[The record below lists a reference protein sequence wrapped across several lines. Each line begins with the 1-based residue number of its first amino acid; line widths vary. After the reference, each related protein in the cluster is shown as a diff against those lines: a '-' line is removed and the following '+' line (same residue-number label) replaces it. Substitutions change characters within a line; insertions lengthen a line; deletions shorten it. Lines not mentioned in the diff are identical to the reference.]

1 DEHQQRVVERVAVA
15 GHGPLLVL
23 AGPGTG
29 KTTTLVEAIAAR
41 VEAGTTPEQ
50 ILTLT
55 FSRRAAGDLRSRI
68 ARRLQRTVAAP
79 LAWTFHGFGYSLIG
93 EQLAPDDLGRS
104 LRLLSGSEQEVIV
117 RDLLSFDRQLG
128 TVAWPAQLDA
138 ALKTRGFTEQVR
150 TFMGTARSL
159 GLAPDQIRSLNPERP
174 DWAALSTFMTEYL
187 DVIDSQGLLDYSE
200 LVSRAVAY
208 AESPEGQRRLRD
220 RYQLVLVDEYQDTDP
235 AQERLL
241 KAIAGDGR
249 DLVAVGDPDQSIYAF
264 RGADVRG
271 ITEFVDRFRSP
282 SNGQGEIL
290 TLRTSRRCA
299 IEITSKSRKVA
310 ALLGSA
316 GSIPAADLK
325 QHRQLILPEGHV
337 QGSVEVRLFPTA
349 EREAAAIAEVL
360 RREHLHGQTPWS
372 QMAVL
377 VRSGTTS
384 IPGLQR
390 ALTIAGVPVEVALD
404 ELPLRDHPTIAPL
417 VMILEYAARPGSLT
431 SERVHELLLSPLVGA
446 SASDIRR
453 LGRTLRTL
461 ERERGVHD
469 PEPSSELIRGAVLDP
484 RRSEGVAQSTAAP
497 VWRLAELLASVRQ
510 LADDGRSA
518 HELLWSVW
526 NGSVWSRRLIGD
538 ARGSGPT
545 AASANRALD
554 AIVSLFDMAARS
566 RDRSTRSDLRTF
578 LAELAAQEI
587 PAGTLDDVGVLG
599 AGVRVMTAHRSKGL
613 QWEVVVVAGVQ
624 ADAWP
629 DLRRR
634 GSVIDSDLLGSDG
647 LRVPSTIADLRR
659 DERRLFYVAITRARR
674 RVVCTAV
681 QAPADDGARPS
692 PFLQDLEI
700 EPVYETDTVRH
711 PLTLS
716 GVVAGLRRE
725 LADDGATPAF
735 RRELATR
742 LAALGTPGADGKP
755 VISAADPEQWWG
767 LREATGA
774 TTVALDGNQPLELHL
789 SGSQIEML
797 QRCPLQWYLTRRVK
811 AETSRGTAAGFGGVL
826 HALADAVARKE
837 LPAEVDALAR
847 ALDDIWSQLPYTAAW
862 EAGQE
867 HDAAVAA
874 IERFLEWHSR
884 ARDRELVAT
893 EAAFEQTFT
902 IFDVSVHLSGRVD
915 RLERDGDG
923 LVVVD
928 FKTSRSQRASKDV
941 ASDLQL
947 AT

>member
-1 DEHQQRVVERVAVA
+1 
-15 GHGPLLVL
+15 
-23 AGPGTG
+23 
-29 KTTTLVEAIAAR
+29 
-41 VEAGTTPEQ
+41 
-50 ILTLT
+50 
-55 FSRRAAGDLRSRI
+55 
-68 ARRLQRTVAAP
+68 
-79 LAWTFHGFGYSLIG
+79 
-93 EQLAPDDLGRS
+93 
-104 LRLLSGSEQEVIV
+104 
-117 RDLLSFDRQLG
+117 
-128 TVAWPAQLDA
+128 
-138 ALKTRGFTEQVR
+138 
-150 TFMGTARSL
+150 
-159 GLAPDQIRSLNPERP
+159 
-174 DWAALSTFMTEYL
+174 
-187 DVIDSQGLLDYSE
+187 
-200 LVSRAVAY
+200 
-208 AESPEGQRRLRD
+208 
-220 RYQLVLVDEYQDTDP
+220 
-235 AQERLL
+235 
-241 KAIAGDGR
+241 
-249 DLVAVGDPDQSIYAF
+249 
-264 RGADVRG
+264 
-271 ITEFVDRFRSP
+271 
-282 SNGQGEIL
+282 
-290 TLRTSRRCA
+290 
-299 IEITSKSRKVA
+299 
-310 ALLGSA
+310 
-316 GSIPAADLK
+316 
-325 QHRQLILPEGHV
+325 
-337 QGSVEVRLFPTA
+337 
-349 EREAAAIAEVL
+349 
-360 RREHLHGQTPWS
+360 
-372 QMAVL
+372 
-377 VRSGTTS
+377 
-384 IPGLQR
+384 
-390 ALTIAGVPVEVALD
+390 
-404 ELPLRDHPTIAPL
+404 
-417 VMILEYAARPGSLT
+417 
-431 SERVHELLLSPLVGA
+431 
-446 SASDIRR
+446 
-453 LGRTLRTL
+453 
-461 ERERGVHD
+461 
-469 PEPSSELIRGAVLDP
+469 
-484 RRSEGVAQSTAAP
+484 
-497 VWRLAELLASVRQ
+497 
-510 LADDGRSA
+510 
-518 HELLWSVW
+518 
-526 NGSVWSRRLIGD
+526 
-538 ARGSGPT
+538 
-545 AASANRALD
+545 
-554 AIVSLFDMAARS
+554 
-566 RDRSTRSDLRTF
+566 

-902 IFDVSVHLSGRVD
+902 IFDVSVRLSGRVD

-947 AT
+947 ATYRRLVAAQYDTSPSKVAAELVQLRVPERKNAPGPKVQEHDPSAETDEALQRALERAVTLVSKGEFPAVPNKACSYCQFSLTCPAQPAGREVVS